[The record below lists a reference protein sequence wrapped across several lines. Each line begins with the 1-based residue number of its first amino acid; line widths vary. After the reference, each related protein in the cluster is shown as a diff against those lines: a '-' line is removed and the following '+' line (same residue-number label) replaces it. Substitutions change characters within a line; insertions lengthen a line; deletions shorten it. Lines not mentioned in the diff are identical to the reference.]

1 MSQSTTTQAIGAQL
15 DRIRAELS
23 RIHHD
28 INNPM
33 SVIAGNAEL
42 ISALLEATSPDTSV
56 EEALEDLWTAVEL
69 MGDQVDR
76 LLAVRG
82 LLSEVLEQL
91 DSAS

>member
-1 MSQSTTTQAIGAQL
+1 MSQPSSTQAISAQL

-33 SVIAGNAEL
+33 SVIAGNADL
-42 ISALLEATSPDTSV
+42 ISALLEATAPDTGV
-56 EEALEDLWTAVEL
+56 EDALDDLHKAVEL
-69 MGDQVDR
+69 LGDHADR

-82 LLSEVLEQL
+82 LLSQVVEQL
-91 DSAS
+91 DASS

>member
-1 MSQSTTTQAIGAQL
+1 MSRPSSTQAISAQL

-33 SVIAGNAEL
+33 SVIAGNADL
-42 ISALLEATSPDTSV
+42 ISALLEATAPDTGV
-56 EEALEDLWTAVEL
+56 EDALDDLRKAVEL
-69 MGDQVDR
+69 LGDHTDR

-82 LLSEVLEQL
+82 LLSQVVEQL
-91 DSAS
+91 DASS

>member
-1 MSQSTTTQAIGAQL
+1 MSQPSSTQAISAQL

-33 SVIAGNAEL
+33 SVIAGNADL
-42 ISALLEATSPDTSV
+42 ISALLEATAPDTGV
-56 EEALEDLWTAVEL
+56 EDALDDLHKAVEL
-69 MGDQVDR
+69 LVDHADR

-82 LLSEVLEQL
+82 LLSQVVEQL
-91 DSAS
+91 DASS

>member
-1 MSQSTTTQAIGAQL
+1 MSHSTSTQAISAQL

-33 SVIAGNAEL
+33 SVIAGNADL
-42 ISALLEATSPDTSV
+42 ISALLEATAPDTGV
-56 EEALEDLWTAVEL
+56 EDALDDLRKAVEL
-69 MGDQVDR
+69 LGDHTDR

-82 LLSEVLEQL
+82 LLSQVVEQL
-91 DSAS
+91 DASS